1 MQRQLLRANV
11 DNNAACIS
19 EVLSL
24 LAEIRSAWVAIGPEV
39 RQLTRGAVPPR
50 RVEYALPRPAE
61 PASRRQGANMF
72 EGVDTVVLDNE
83 LAYQDVLPV
92 QWMALWEPPDRFEL
106 LGLEEANLLLL
117 QACVAVE
124 EHPARD
130 KNEDLG
136 PLAGEIARLDF
147 KLNLVLQLLG
157 EAGVEGEACRPR
169 PRSSSTRSEL
179 PGPDRPAAA
188 VGAQGLLRVQLRSSL
203 PQPLE
208 LPARGG
214 GSCKAA

>member
-1 MQRQLLRANV
+1 MYE
-11 DNNAACIS
+11 D
-19 EVLSL
+19 
-24 LAEIRSAWVAIGPEV
+24 
-39 RQLTRGAVPPR
+39 
-50 RVEYALPRPAE
+50 
-61 PASRRQGANMF
+61 
-72 EGVDTVVLDNE
+72 VDTVVLDNE

-92 QWMALWEPPDRFEL
+92 QWMALWEPPDRFDL

-147 KLNLVLQLLG
+147 KLNLVMQLL
-157 EAGVEGEACRPR
+157 AKLV
-169 PRSSSTRSEL
+169 SK
-179 PGPDRPAAA
+179 DRMPPATPILFNSLGASWTC
-188 VGAQGLLRVQLRSSL
+188 VGQTPPVGGHGLLRVQLRSSL

-208 LPARGG
+208 LPAECISVEGSLAKVKFPGLSAGVAELIQRLAFVRHRRHVADVRKARG
-214 GSCKAA
+214 